1 MPFNG
6 SGTYSLPA
14 GNPVVTGTTISSS
27 TTNNTNT
34 DIATAL
40 TNCLTRDGQSTP
52 SANLPMNA
60 MKLTGLAAGTSNGD
74 SVRYEQLTAAAALF
88 LPLAGGTMTGNI
100 VFNAGQTIAG
110 YVPLAGGTMTG
121 DIVFTSTQV
130 FGLWATKTTTYTAVN
145 GDRVLADTSSAA
157 FTITLPASPAV
168 NNVVSVGDYAGTFS
182 TNALTIDPNGLKI
195 MGTVQNLELNV
206 AYRNVTLVYTGSTKG
221 WVIVL

>member
-60 MKLTGLAAGTSNGD
+60 KKLTGLAAGTSNGD
-74 SVRYEQLTAAAALF
+74 SVRYEQLALL
-88 LPLAGGTMTGNI
+88 LPLTGGTMTGAI
-100 VFNAGQTIAG
+100 TFASG
-110 YVPLAGGTMTG
+110 
-121 DIVFTSTQV
+121 QV
-130 FGLWATKTTTYTAVN
+130 FLKWIYKNATYNPAVI
-145 GDRVLADTSSAA
+145 GDAILADTSGGA
-157 FTITLPASPAV
+157 FTITLPASPAS
-168 NNVVSVGDYAGTFS
+168 NDYVAVADYKGTFA
-182 TNALTIDPNGLKI
+182 TFNLTINSNGLNL
-195 MGTVQNLELNV
+195 MGSVQTLVLNV
-206 AYRNVTLVYTGSTKG
+206 NYRNVTLVYSGATQG

>member
-88 LPLAGGTMTGNI
+88 LPLAGGTMTGAI
-100 VFNAGQTIAG
+100 TFASG
-110 YVPLAGGTMTG
+110 
-121 DIVFTSTQV
+121 QV
-130 FGLWATKTTTYTAVN
+130 FLKWIYKNATYDPALV
-145 GDRVLADTSSAA
+145 GDAILADTSGGA
-157 FTITLPASPAV
+157 FTITLPASPATNDYV
-168 NNVVSVGDYAGTFS
+168 AVADYAGTFS
-182 TNALTIDPNGLKI
+182 TSALTINPNGLKI

-206 AYRNVTLVYTGSTKG
+206 AYRNVTLVYSGATQG

>member
-40 TNCLTRDGQSTP
+40 SNCLTRDGQSTP

-60 MKLTGLAAGTSNGD
+60 KKLTGLAAGTSAGD

-121 DIVFTSTQV
+121 DIVFNSTQA
-130 FGLWATKTTTYTAVN
+130 FGLWTTKTTTYTAVN

>member
-60 MKLTGLAAGTSNGD
+60 KKLTGLAAGTSAGD
-74 SVRYEQLTAAAALF
+74 SVRFEQLASY
-88 LPLAGGTMTGNI
+88 LPLAGGTMTGAI

-110 YVPLAGGTMTG
+110 YLPTTGGTMTG
-121 DIVFTSTQV
+121 DIVFASGQV
-130 FGLWATKTTTYTAVN
+130 FSNWIYKNSTYNPAVV
-145 GDRVLADTSSAA
+145 GDAILADTSAGA
-157 FTITLPASPAV
+157 FTITLPASPSQDDYIAIA
-168 NNVVSVGDYAGTFS
+168 DYAGAFS
-182 TNALTIDPNGLKI
+182 VNNLTINSNSLKI
-195 MGTVQNLELNV
+195 MGYVQNFILDV
-206 AYRNVTLVYTGSTKG
+206 AYRNVTLVYSGSTQG

>member
-88 LPLAGGTMTGNI
+88 LPLAGGTMTGAI
-100 VFNAGQTIAG
+100 TFASG
-110 YVPLAGGTMTG
+110 
-121 DIVFTSTQV
+121 QV
-130 FGLWATKTTTYTAVN
+130 FLKWIYKNATYDPALV
-145 GDRVLADTSSAA
+145 GDAILADTSGGA
-157 FTITLPASPAV
+157 FTITLPASPATNDYV
-168 NNVVSVGDYAGTFS
+168 AVADYAGTFS
-182 TNALTIDPNGLKI
+182 TSALTINPNGLKI

>member
-52 SANLPMNA
+52 LVNLPMNSK
-60 MKLTGLAAGTSNGD
+60 KLTGLAAGTSNGD
-74 SVRYEQLTAAAALF
+74 SVRYEQLALL
-88 LPLAGGTMTGNI
+88 LPLTGGTMTGAI
-100 VFNAGQTIAG
+100 TFASG
-110 YVPLAGGTMTG
+110 
-121 DIVFTSTQV
+121 QV
-130 FGLWATKTTTYTAVN
+130 FLKWIYKNATYNPAVI
-145 GDRVLADTSSAA
+145 GDAILADTSGGA
-157 FTITLPASPAV
+157 FTITLPASPAS
-168 NNVVSVGDYAGTFS
+168 NDYVAVADYKGTFA
-182 TNALTIDPNGLKI
+182 TFNLTINSNGLNL
-195 MGTVQNLELNV
+195 MGSVQTLVLNV
-206 AYRNVTLVYTGSTKG
+206 NYRNVTLVYSGATQG

>member
-100 VFNAGQTIAG
+100 VFNTGQTIAG
-110 YVPLAGGTMTG
+110 YLALAGGTMTG
-121 DIVFTSTQV
+121 AITFASGQV
-130 FGLWATKTTTYTAVN
+130 FLKWIYKNATYDPALV
-145 GDRVLADTSSAA
+145 
-157 FTITLPASPAV
+157 ASPATNDYV
-168 NNVVSVGDYAGTFS
+168 AVADYAGTFS
-182 TNALTIDPNGLKI
+182 TSALTINPNGLKI

-206 AYRNVTLVYTGSTKG
+206 AYRNVTLVYSGATQG